1 MCLLPFL
8 TIIITQTTNPVIL
21 CDIKIC
27 IDVLALLSS
36 ALWNTDLEWAAAT
49 WTVYNLNVLKVLPQS
64 FVQRC
69 WTSLTPGTFR
79 HAHAASYQR
88 LGDYHFPDYHFP
100 DFLALFEN
108 KSARAHTHTH
118 THNCTHTTAH
128 TFFTRVRRTAHGWIL
143 LFLLPVHKSTM
154 LSWKP
159 WSVWSLVGRLT
170 QPIKALPVADPS

>member
-108 KSARAHTHTH
+108 KSARTHTH
-118 THNCTHTTAH
+118 THTTAH
-128 TFFTRVRRTAHGWIL
+128 TQLHTHSSHAWEEL
-143 LFLLPVHKSTM
+143 LMDGYCYFCYLCTNP
-154 LSWKP
+154 
-159 WSVWSLVGRLT
+159 
-170 QPIKALPVADPS
+170 QC